1 MASNLNLKRNSRVF
15 FTTNVAPGTNK
26 VQSTI
31 TAATTQELTVLDGFS
46 FSQGVNAQAVTVNE
60 AGATP
65 TRGQRSFNT
74 ALNPVEFSFS
84 TYVRPNVSGGNVL
97 ADEAVLWN
105 ALFSNADSTSANNVT
120 FTGATVTTA
129 TIAASTGIL
138 TVIGTSLPTTAT
150 VNGVYTLKGLTGAYA
165 SAYNT
170 PVQVL
175 SSSATTFTAQYLT
188 APSTAACTAMTSTLV
203 PATAVLSVAAW
214 NPNAA
219 VATDTLVGN
228 TAYAEVTTARSDLNQ
243 LLPFGLI
250 ITVDGVTYTIDNCAL
265 DTAQIDFGL
274 DGIATVQWAG
284 KGTQLN
290 VLSTNITY
298 GGTVASPTMSG
309 PITGTATGKSAVVTT
324 RYITNKLSTALIT
337 ANIGGGGQVYTL
349 ALTGGN
355 MQISNGLNYITPAN
369 LGVVNV
375 PIGYYT
381 ATRAITGSVNAYL
394 RTGGGATKTT
404 GDLLSQILQDSTT
417 NGVTETKYQISL
429 QVGGSTNATRVDI
442 AIDGA
447 ALQVPTIDAG
457 QDIVSTVIN
466 FTAQG
471 TDALKGT
478 AGANYDLTSTNDLR
492 IRYFSN

>member
-15 FTTNVAPGTNK
+15 FTTNVTAGTNK

-46 FSQGVNAQAVTVNE
+46 FSQGVNAQAVTVSE

-84 TYVRPNVSGGNVL
+84 TYVRPNVSGGNIL
-97 ADEAVLWN
+97 ADESVLWN
-105 ALFSNADSTSANNVT
+105 ALFSDKDSTSASNVT

-129 TIAASTGIL
+129 TIATATGIL
-138 TVIGTSLPTTAT
+138 TVIGTSLPTTPV
-150 VNGVYTLKGLTGAYA
+150 VNGIYTLKGLTGAYA
-165 SAYNT
+165 SMYNT

-175 SSSATTFTAQYLT
+175 SASATTFTAQYLT
-188 APSTAACTAMTSTLV
+188 APSTAAATAMTSTLV

-214 NPNAA
+214 NANAA
-219 VATDTLVGN
+219 VAADSLVGN
-228 TAYAEVTTARSDLNQ
+228 TAYAEVTTARSNLNQ

-250 ITVDGVTYTIDNCAL
+250 ITIDGVTYTIDNCAL
-265 DTAQIDFGL
+265 DSAQIDFGL
-274 DGIATVQWAG
+274 DGIATVQWSG

-290 VLSTNITY
+290 VLATNVTY
-298 GGTVASPTMSG
+298 GGTVSAPTMSG
-309 PITGTATGKSAVVTT
+309 PITGTATGKSAVATT
-324 RYITNKLSTALIT
+324 RYITNKLSTALIN
-337 ANIGGGGQVYTL
+337 ANIGGGGLAYTV

-355 MQISNGLNYITPAN
+355 IQISNNLNYVTPAN

-381 ATRAITGSVNAYL
+381 ATRAISGSLNAYL
-394 RTGGGATKTT
+394 RTGGGTTKTT
-404 GDLLSQILQDSTT
+404 GDLLTQILTDSTT
-417 NGVTETKYQISL
+417 NGVTETEYQISL
-429 QVGGSTNATRVDI
+429 QVGGSTNATRVDML
-442 AIDGA
+442 IDGA
-447 ALQVPTIDAG
+447 SLQVPTIDAG

-471 TDALKGT
+471 TDAVKGT
-478 AGANYDLTSTNDLR
+478 ASANFDLTMTNDLR
-492 IRYFSN
+492 VRYFSN